1 MKYLLIILA
10 LAIGMSM
17 STGVAYMDQISPP
30 EYNLPWGAKEDI
42 ELRTPTSR
50 IYDLPDGQK
59 TLIARRMTEA
69 NIPMVSA
76 DVTPFATAVGSDDGT
91 ARAIISEW
99 PPEVEGCS
107 DTLNTITSVIA
118 TKAFNGVDSGEVNN
132 ALMRWDTSSIDDAAT
147 VTDATFSYTLFEA
160 IVDTDDRSVDGEYYD
175 ASNWPIDCA
184 DWISTV
190 GTDAFSED
198 LTTVASP
205 ITLGTLS
212 SINLTGYTA
221 LRLGIS
227 GGEPTG
233 TNRWRASSFE
243 GADDLILTVTFNV
256 LPPDLILQATGVAD
270 GVHEL
275 RVEYDGDE
283 VLLYVDDVLEDS
295 SAGLDIVNNSNDW
308 EMFTG
313 NAMPYVEF
321 VEFYLD
327 TVLVLWY
334 QFDTIPNLL
343 LEDRSPGTN
352 DIIARYPDTPFGVE
366 TILLPLTSGDGAQD
380 GSGSTVGTTGSTP
393 SSDFTAG
400 GIPPL
405 GGLTPGE
412 GANTPVFNNLFDAP
426 KVLIFKMAEFAGVP
440 YIIGL
445 IILAYIVTCAI
456 GVAAYA
462 AFRKGWI
469 MYVAMLIGS
478 MFAIFYGDGIWG
490 WIVPITFAGLCAPFI
505 VKEMR
510 T

>member
-10 LAIGMSM
+10 LMVGVSA
-17 STGVAYMDQISPP
+17 STGRAYMDEISPP
-30 EYNLPWGAKEDI
+30 EYGLPWGAKEDI

-50 IYDLPDGQK
+50 VYDLPDGQRK
-59 TLIARRMTEA
+59 LIARRMTA
-69 NIPMVSA
+69 TNNPMVSA
-76 DVTPFATAVGSDDGT
+76 DVTPFDIDATGDDGLTLAFDAAYPPACLGEDTT
-91 ARAIISEW
+91 ATTIAGLKNFNVELNFVSANAI
-99 PPEVEGCS
+99 
-107 DTLNTITSVIA
+107 
-118 TKAFNGVDSGEVNN
+118 
-132 ALMRWDTSSIDDAAT
+132 MQWDTSSITAAT
-147 VTDATFSYTLFEA
+147 LSYAMTE
-160 IVDTDDRSVDGEYYD
+160 IDTGVEDDDGRSVDGEWY
-175 ASNWPIDCA
+175 AAANWPIDCA
-184 DWISTV
+184 DHADNV

-198 LTTVASP
+198 LTTVVSP
-205 ITLGTLS
+205 ITLGTL
-212 SINLTGYTA
+212 TGISKTGFTGM
-221 LRLGIS
+221 RVGIS
-227 GGEPTG
+227 GGEPVGENSWTID
-233 TNRWRASSFE
+233 SSE
-243 GADDLILTVTFNV
+243 SGSDLLLTVTFGAPNLV
-256 LPPDLILQATGVAD
+256 LQAVGVED

-275 RVEYDGDE
+275 RVEYDGTT
-283 VLLYVDDVLEDS
+283 VLLYLDDVLEDS
-295 SAGLDIVNNSNDW
+295 TTPVDLVNNANDW

-313 NAMPYVEF
+313 NSMPYVEF

-343 LEDRSPGTN
+343 LEDRSAGTN

-366 TILLPLTSGDGAQD
+366 TILLPLTSGDD
-380 GSGSTVGTTGSTP
+380 DVSGSGTVGTTGSTP

-440 YIIGL
+440 YIVGL

-456 GVAAYA
+456 GVGAYA